1 MQVVGVCDRLYVR
14 SELCLI
20 ETMSNW
26 DLANINRGQSSSP
39 TESLAEFVTF
49 GQEAPYREPATTNET
64 AEFSNSNERYSPL
77 FVNIP
82 SPSSSTTANPPST
95 PSYSPLSLPD
105 LSPRWY
111 SPIPS
116 PEFVH
121 TLNSAVPSPN
131 PELST
136 SSYLP
141 PPISVPENPDFS
153 GLPIPTI
160 SMLREFSQGAFHLL
174 LEYFLDF
181 FPTYSLPLP
190 LNTITCGPG
199 PINIPALR
207 IAVRNAGSNIFVPFI
222 THHRI
227 HPVLIPA
234 SYIREFIYNFNFEI

>member
-1 MQVVGVCDRLYVR
+1 
-14 SELCLI
+14 
-20 ETMSNW
+20 MSNF
-26 DLANINRGQSSSP
+26 NRGRSNTP
-39 TESLAEFVTF
+39 TETLAETVTYSQ
-49 GQEAPYREPATTNET
+49 GASYSEPTITN
-64 AEFSNSNERYSPL
+64 NSAQLTDNTERYSSL

-82 SPSSSTTANPPST
+82 SPGSSVIGNPSSSPGHFPF
-95 PSYSPLSLPD
+95 SLPE

-116 PEFVH
+116 PEFGR
-121 TLNSAVPSPN
+121 TLNSAIPSST

-136 SSYLP
+136 YLP
-141 PPISVPENPDFS
+141 SPTSVPENPDFS

-160 SMLREFSQGAFHLL
+160 PTLREFSQGAFHLL

-190 LNTITCGPG
+190 PNTITCGPG

-207 IAVRNAGSNIFVPFI
+207 IAVENAGPDTFIPFI
-222 THHRI
+222 THHRV

-234 SYIREFIYNFNFEI
+234 IYIREFIFNLDI